1 MLAASAL
8 FPMPILF
15 EEVLLVNILKPIPM
29 LNPPDTLAVKILYPI
44 PILFVETVSA
54 FKILLPTAI
63 F

>member
-8 FPMPILF
+8 FPIPILF

-29 LNPPDTLAVKILYPI
+29 FNPPDTFEVNTLCPI
-44 PILFVETVSA
+44 PMLFAETVSA
-54 FKILLPTAI
+54 VKILLPTAI